1 MKNKILPIILSVSM
15 ALSVCA
21 CGNEANRKG
30 TSESQ
35 SVTTSTNE
43 ATSEKTTESEVYVPT
58 YPIVDEPMTL
68 TWFHTLMN
76 SNVISS
82 MDEQYCWQEVQKVT
96 GIDIEWV
103 HPAVGTEKENINIA
117 IASRDLPDIIT
128 WTWNSQTGGAAK
140 MIEDEVIIPLNEY
153 EEYMPNYMAWLEEN
167 ELANKSSRLDD
178 GTLYGFSHI
187 IADESVTVTGGFML
201 RKDWLEKLDLEVPN
215 TIDEWYTV
223 LKAFKEKDPNG
234 NGIQDEI
241 PFVCNKG
248 AHFVHMATAFG
259 VRSGFYVD
267 KQGEVHYGPIEEGYR
282 EFLETMA
289 KWYAEGLIDPEYVTN
304 DTKNVNAKVLSDQAG
319 SLYGS
324 ISSQLASYIKQ
335 KEGTG
340 FDLVA
345 VKAPADESGVSH
357 SSLDARKQGVNGQ
370 TIAISSNCK
379 NPIQAVQLI
388 DYLFGEEGRMLTN
401 WGKEG
406 ESYEIVNGKPQFT
419 EFILNNPD
427 GLSALDAIAKYAFP
441 IYGYAGPFYM
451 DSYAAINL
459 QLPQQQQAVEEW
471 SEESTE
477 LILPTLYPTDEE
489 TEIYTD
495 VMTEVSTYRSEMFTK
510 FIIGKEPLDK
520 FDEYVETI
528 KKYGID
534 DVIAVK
540 QAQYDRY
547 IAK

>member
-1 MKNKILPIILSVSM
+1 MKNKFLAIILAVSM
-15 ALSVCA
+15 SFSVCA
-21 CGNEANRKG
+21 CGNGIINEKE

-35 SVTTSTNE
+35 SITVSS
-43 ATSEKTTESEVYVPT
+43 SETVSTTESEPGEVT
-58 YPIVDEPMTL
+58 YPIVDKPMTL
-68 TWFHTLMN
+68 TWFHPLMN

-82 MDEQYCWQEVQKVT
+82 MDEQYCWQEIQNVT

-103 HPAVGTEKENINIA
+103 HPAVGTEKESINIA

-140 MIEDEVIIPLNEY
+140 MIEDEVILPLNEY

-201 RKDWLEKLDLEVPN
+201 RKDWLDKLDLDVPS

-259 VRSGFYVD
+259 VRNGFYVD
-267 KQGEVHYGPIEEGYR
+267 EEGQVHYGPIEEEYR
-282 EFLETMA
+282 EFLETMS

-345 VKAPADESGVSH
+345 VKSPVDNNGVSH

-370 TIAISSNCK
+370 TIAISSKCK
-379 NPIQAVQLI
+379 NPIEAVKLI
-388 DYLFGEEGRMLTN
+388 DYLFSEEGRMLTN

-406 ESYEIVNGKPQFT
+406 ESYEIVDGKPQFT
-419 EFILNNPD
+419 DFILKNPD
-427 GLSALDAIAKYAFP
+427 GLSSLDAIAKYAFP

-459 QLPQQQQAVEEW
+459 QLPQQQQAVAAW

-489 TEIYTD
+489 SDIYTD

-510 FIIGKEPLDK
+510 FIIGKEPLEK

-534 DVIAVK
+534 EVIAVK
-540 QAQYDRY
+540 QAQYDRF